1 MNEITRIHLARTP
14 YEIDIEA
21 KKALEHY
28 TKAIKTSLA
37 DNADIYDDIELRMT
51 EILADRRVVADNVIT
66 LDDINA
72 IKSQLG
78 EPSDFATEGAD
89 PTAAETD
96 MIGDSSRKLY
106 RDPDAALVGGVVAGI
121 AHFFRIDPTWA
132 RLIFIVLLVLS
143 FGSALL
149 VYFVL
154 WIIIPPARTTADKL
168 RMNGQPVTL
177 ASIKALN
184 DIEDAPLSEAT
195 KAARRVFHR
204 ITGVILLVGALAALG
219 LTIFA
224 GNELLWVWST
234 SDNSSIPNWHPVASF
249 FLQAAFIL
257 FVLAGLLLTTL
268 LSILANAA
276 LRVRWSRRT
285 SVTVVGLIIAGLL
298 SFAGGVGITAYN
310 NWHGNIQF
318 SDNQYKSLVNLP
330 ANFAS
335 VKQLTFTGNDDQ
347 MASVYLEYIV
357 SDKQYYELEAWPD
370 MPKPEFSIGDDGAS
384 ATVELK
390 SDESVAE
397 TPNYWA
403 NMNMTLRIYGPAIE
417 KLTLDANIVSHYYS
431 DTPLHDITIIG
442 GKNAFSLGGSYTNVR
457 VESSD
462 VADIDLS
469 FATIENLDV
478 SLQGGEVRSGVV
490 RTLNVERPDM
500 CPAHESDNARL
511 VVQAVSS
518 GKLTLNKTELAA
530 QTVRGDCGAVI
541 ISSVNQAN
549 N

>member
-78 EPSDFATEGAD
+78 EPSDFATEGTD

-106 RDPDAALVGGVVAGI
+106 RDPDAALVGGVVAGV

-219 LTIFA
+219 LTVFA

-234 SDNSSIPNWHPVASF
+234 SDNSSIPNWYPVASF
-249 FLQAAFIL
+249 FLQAAFVL
-257 FVLAGLLLTTL
+257 FVLAGLLLTAL

-285 SVTVVGLIIAGLL
+285 SVTVVSLIIAGLL

-318 SDNQYKSLVNLP
+318 SDNQYKSLINLP
-330 ANFAS
+330 TNFAS

-347 MASVYLEYIV
+347 MTSVYLEYVV

-370 MPKPEFSIGDDGAS
+370 MPKPEFSISDDGTS

-431 DTPLHDITIIG
+431 DTPLRDITIIG
-442 GKNAFSLGGSYTNVR
+442 GRNAFSIGGSYTNVR

-518 GKLTLNKTELAA
+518 GKLTLNKAELTA